1 MSHRRWHSG
10 TWGTFPKLFSVLKH
24 VRAHTAELVR
34 PWAEQRGKQWGGTV
48 GSGESELTA
57 EPGAL
62 HKETD
67 GFLAHTGCT
76 ELSDEPCGSQTASSR
91 AERGARKPTLP
102 CRTTGSDSEMKVMSR
117 IFPRCD
123 LYCRSGAQTP
133 GNLHLLQMCR
143 LIRMTQRSRSP
154 GDVIEIKSP
163 AFPPKMCCGCWQLL
177 TATSHLCRQQVWGCG
192 EPAWP
197 FVCSQV
203 LQPWEKA
210 ILTRWA
216 LRGCGHRAAG
226 TRSKRGN
233 QQHRMVGF
241 QKARFMGLGNLLHYG
256 PGKEVLTSLTRFER
270 CDN

>member
-1 MSHRRWHSG
+1 MSHRRWHGG

-34 PWAEQRGKQWGGTV
+34 PWAEQRGKQWGCTA
-48 GSGESELTA
+48 GSGESELAA

-76 ELSDEPCGSQTASSR
+76 ELSDELCGSQTASSR

-123 LYCRSGAQTP
+123 LYRRSGAQTP

-143 LIRMTQRSRSP
+143 LIRMTQRSRSL

-163 AFPPKMCCGCWQLL
+163 AFPPKMCCGCWQLP

-197 FVCSQV
+197 LLCSRSCSHGKRQSSPTG
-203 LQPWEKA
+203 L
-210 ILTRWA
+210 
-216 LRGCGHRAAG
+216 CGAAG
-226 TRSKRGN
+226 I
-233 QQHRMVGF
+233 
-241 QKARFMGLGNLLHYG
+241 GLLGQGASVEISSTEWLG
-256 PGKEVLTSLTRFER
+256 SRRRVLWGWEICCIMAQGRKY
-270 CDN
+270 